1 MHAKPGHPAHSAL
14 PIPSET
20 IGTPAA
26 PPDNVLSA
34 AFGRALGGQATN
46 PHLGRAIGPKGTTS
60 AVKASTIG
68 PRGKDRAVA
77 VKPIAPRSGHR

>member
-20 IGTPAA
+20 IGKPAA
-26 PPDNVLSA
+26 PTDNALSA
-34 AFGRALGGQATN
+34 AVGRALGGQATN
-46 PHLGRAIGPKGTTS
+46 PHPGRTTGPTGTKP
-60 AVKASTIG
+60 AVKAATNG
-68 PRGKDRAVA
+68 PRGKDRAVV